1 MSKFSG
7 TRRRPLRANVTAPVR
22 TDGRRTRTHEGG
34 DAHLRDAESELFLLA
49 ATNMVGED
57 TFYERAP
64 DRDRRFV
71 DLVRHVTVTNPAFVA
86 GLAPYLRETM
96 RMRSAA
102 VVMAAEY
109 VAAGGAGGRAVVAGV
124 LQRPDEPAEL
134 IGYWMTT
141 HGRNLPMAVK
151 RGVADAVRRLY
162 NERAALRYDGLSRQ
176 VRMADVVELT
186 HPEPRDDRQSAL
198 FRWLLDRRHHDDA
211 VADPERLPVLAAAAA
226 LEAVPDGERRAVLRD
241 RGPAALAEA
250 GFSWERLSGWLPGGM
265 DAEAWQYVI
274 PSMGA
279 MALVRNLRNFDQAGI
294 ADQAVAT
301 VIAKITDPDEVAKA
315 RLFPYQVWAAYKHAP
330 SDDWKRALGRTM
342 DLTTANV
349 PRLDGTLV
357 VIDTSASMQAPV
369 SGKSKLTRV
378 EVAAVMAMATARRA
392 RNVDVV
398 IYGDRSRRV
407 ADLAGT
413 SVLAGVAMVERL
425 VGSVGHSTFGHTAIA
440 KHFDPDAP
448 PAGRHLHRRPAA
460 RLGPRPARPRAA
472 DLHVQPGRLPSVG
485 SAGGRAGPLHAG
497 RLLRRHLHGDEG
509 ARGRPGRKLAVHGL
523 IVDGRRHYDAGRR
536 RSPSLAAMSSTLSG
550 AYGPGRTSSSRAA
563 FPHVTRTPSIAN
575 GLANQPHSASTKH
588 NTGRTGTSAHSAP
601 RAARTAATCFDMA
614 ATSFVQSRRPT

>member
-226 LEAVPDGERRAVLRD
+226 LETVPDGERRAVLRD

-413 SVLAGVAMVERL
+413 SVLAGVAMVDRL

-440 KHFDPDAP
+440 KHFDPKRHQRVVIFTDDQQHDSGRVRLDHVPLIYTFNLAGYRP
-448 PAGRHLHRRPAA
+448 SALPAG
-460 RLGPRPARPRAA
+460 
-472 DLHVQPGRLPSVG
+472 
-485 SAGGRAGPLHAG
+485 
-497 RLLRRHLHGDEG
+497 E
-509 ARGRPGRKLAVHGL
+509 RGRYTLGGFSDATFTAMKVLE
-523 IVDGRRHYDAGRR
+523 DGRDA
-536 RSPSLAAMSSTLSG
+536 SWPFM
-550 AYGPGRTSSSRAA
+550 
-563 FPHVTRTPSIAN
+563 
-575 GLANQPHSASTKH
+575 
-588 NTGRTGTSAHSAP
+588 
-601 RAARTAATCFDMA
+601 D
-614 ATSFVQSRRPT
+614 